1 MTEPGNEKSVWNY
14 VIVNND
20 AMVKEMVIYE
30 DRNINIQEIPNSSE
44 ITHSD
49 YHTIEAIV
57 VKLYPFTTNTKKYHK
72 KTIITRMSNV

>member
-30 DRNINIQEIPNSSE
+30 DRNIKHSARSRIQ
-44 ITHSD
+44 
-49 YHTIEAIV
+49 
-57 VKLYPFTTNTKKYHK
+57 VK
-72 KTIITRMSNV
+72 